1 MCWYQLGQHVL
12 KDDVPSRCSEFDGGI
27 SMADV
32 LVSAALVHSQ
42 RYRSVQK
49 QRATSKYL
57 SDSCGGIGG
66 FVV

>member
-1 MCWYQLGQHVL
+1 MSSMMMFFCC
-12 KDDVPSRCSEFDGGI
+12 SRCSEFDGGI

-42 RYRSVQK
+42 TAQTYRSTQK

-57 SDSCGGIGG
+57 RLLSGSCGGIGG
-66 FVV
+66 FGV